1 MITKISRWLETDFHY
16 VLKGSFWLTT
26 ARVVTSGSSFVLA
39 IAFAHLLSKQDYG
52 VYKYVLSMVA
62 ALSALSLT
70 GLNTSIVQSV
80 ARGFEHIA
88 RTSLW
93 TNIKWS
99 IGMIVVTIGIAV
111 YYATQGNF
119 TLALSF
125 ATAALFAPI
134 LNGALLYRSYL
145 NGKKSFK
152 ALAWHN
158 SLSALIPAIIIILGL
173 LVTANPW
180 ILILIYFVGNTAT
193 ALIIYFYILRKYQPN
208 NKIDENTNRYSQHL
222 SGIYILDTIATNLD
236 KVLLFQH
243 LGGVSLA
250 VYSFAIAIP
259 EQLRALLGIIP
270 TLAIP
275 KLAEKSDKDIQRVIY
290 RKITKLFL
298 ITIPIIII
306 YFFAAPLLYRLLF
319 PQYLESIQYSRF
331 FALIMLVEGGLAG
344 AVFKAKMAIK
354 EQYILNVSSNIIK
367 IGLLWG
373 LMLIYGI
380 WGIIAARIIS
390 RFISFGLALFLLKRW
405 REPSEPRPIN
415 TI

>member
-1 MITKISRWLETDFHY
+1 MITKISRWLETDFNY
-16 VLKGSFWLTT
+16 VLKGSFWLTI
-26 ARVVTSGSSFVLA
+26 ARTVSSGSSFVLA
-39 IAFAHLLSKQDYG
+39 IAFAHFLSKQDYG

-70 GLNTSIVQSV
+70 GLNTSIIQSV
-80 ARGFEHIA
+80 ARGFENIA
-88 RTSLW
+88 RISLW

-99 IGMIVVTIGIAV
+99 IGMILATAGVAI
-111 YYATQGNF
+111 YYAIQGNS

-125 ATAALFAPI
+125 AVAAVFAPI

-152 ALAWHN
+152 VLAWYN
-158 SLSALIPAIIIILGL
+158 SLSALIPAVIIILGL
-173 LVTANPW
+173 LITTNPW
-180 ILILIYFVGNTAT
+180 VLILIYFVGNTIT
-193 ALIIYFYILRKYQPN
+193 ALIIHFYVLKKYRPN
-208 NKIDENTNRYSQHL
+208 TKIDENTARYSQHL

-236 KVLLFQH
+236 KVILFQH

-250 VYSFAIAIP
+250 VYSFATAIP
-259 EQLRALLGIIP
+259 EQIRSLLGIIP

-275 KLAEKSDKDIQRVIY
+275 KLAEKSDREIQRAIY
-290 RKITKLFL
+290 RKIAKLFL
-298 ITIPIIII
+298 ITVPVIII

-319 PQYLESIQYSRF
+319 PQYIEAVNYSRF
-331 FALIMLVEGGLAG
+331 FALIILVEGGLAG

-354 EQYILNVSSNIIK
+354 EQYILNISANLIK
-367 IGLLWG
+367 IVLLLV
-373 LMLIYGI
+373 LMLLYGI

-390 RFISFGLALFLLKRW
+390 RFISFSLAIFLLKRW
-405 REPSEPRPIN
+405 REPTEQRIIN